1 MAKWFSK
8 QALIFQIGVVVIL
21 GFILSL
27 LLFFYLLS
35 SERAESLN
43 SLSSTSAVQRVI
55 SVSETLDKTP
65 ENLHENIIRISS
77 TPDLSLSISVR
88 PNVVTSSN
96 NSSEE
101 QQLLSIFSSANL
113 VQAHVS
119 LVTSQRAILGMDDM
133 DDMDDMHNGMMQNGM
148 MQNGMTHSTMMQQ
161 MAMQRFDYIATID
174 GSVRLPS
181 GKWLNFSSGV
191 REEATEWSS
200 ALLLSL
206 LAVAAIVVLLSL
218 WTIKHALKP
227 IAELADA
234 AKKFGIGKELVPLD
248 EKGASDLLPTIIA
261 FNEMQ
266 QQLTSYIND
275 RTKLLAAISHDL
287 RTPLTSLRL
296 RLEFIEE
303 SEDKQQMLITLQLME
318 KMLNATMSFA
328 KLQSE
333 LEARQRTN
341 INALFQTIVD
351 EYADKGVT
359 VIYDRSH
366 HDPVSCPPVSIRRM
380 IENLVNNSIQYASG
394 DETAIVIDVEISG
407 EMMIISVAD
416 NGPGIAEDKMGE
428 AIKPFVRLDSARD
441 TTSSNVGLGLSITQ
455 SIAQSYGGTLSL
467 QQNIPTGLRVIIE
480 LPILTD

>member
-113 VQAHVS
+113 DQAHVS
-119 LVTSQRAILGMDDM
+119 LVTSQRAIL
-133 DDMDDMHNGMMQNGM
+133 DMDDMHSAM
-148 MQNGMTHSTMMQQ
+148 MQNGMTHGTMMQQ
-161 MAMQRFDYIATID
+161 MDMQRFGYIATID

-181 GKWLNFSSGV
+181 GKWLNFSSGIT
-191 REEATEWSS
+191 EEATEWSS
-200 ALLLSL
+200 TLLLSL

-227 IAELADA
+227 ITELADA